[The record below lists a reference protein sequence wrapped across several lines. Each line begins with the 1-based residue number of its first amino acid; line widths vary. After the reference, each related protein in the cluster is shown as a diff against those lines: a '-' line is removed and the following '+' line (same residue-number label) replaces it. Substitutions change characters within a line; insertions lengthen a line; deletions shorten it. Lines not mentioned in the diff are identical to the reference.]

1 MKESFSICLGSSE
14 PDPQMPS
21 PRWPV
26 DGPSHF
32 PDAISAYYREMEKL
46 ARVLL
51 RILALGLSLD
61 EHYFDPL
68 ENHHWSALRC
78 LNYPHSDK
86 PFQPGQLRISAHTD
100 YGTITILR
108 ADNSPG
114 GLQVQKKDGSWAD
127 VVFPPG
133 VFTINL
139 GDLMQRWTNDLY
151 KSTMHRVVPP
161 PVVVRTVDNNDNST
175 TTVTAAAEDNRRQ
188 SIAFFHNLNRDAI
201 CSTFP
206 SCITADR
213 PSRYEPINAF
223 DHLMARHAAA
233 VGYSTR
239 LDSKEGVKANEE
251 VKVGGAD
258 ITGNA
263 WKSASSSS
271 SSSVTN

>member
-1 MKESFSICLGSSE
+1 MKESFSICLGSTS
-14 PDPQMPS
+14 PDPQMPT
-21 PRWPV
+21 PRWPAQ
-26 DGPSHF
+26 GPEGF
-32 PDAISAYYREMEKL
+32 RDAVSAYYREMEKL
-46 ARVLL
+46 ARILL
-51 RILALGLSLD
+51 RIIAIGLNLD

-78 LNYPHSDK
+78 LNYPHSNK
-86 PFQPGQLRISAHTD
+86 PFQPGQLRISEHTD

-108 ADNSPG
+108 ADNAPG
-114 GLQVQKKDGSWAD
+114 GLQVQKKDGNWAD
-127 VVFPPG
+127 VIFPPG

-161 PVVVRTVDNNDNST
+161 PVVLNTNGSS
-175 TTVTAAAEDNRRQ
+175 AAAEDNRRQ
-188 SIAFFHNLNRDAI
+188 SIAFFHNLNRDAM

-206 SCITADR
+206 SCISVDR

-223 DHLMARHAAA
+223 DHLMSRHAAA

-239 LDSKEGVKANEE
+239 LDSKEGIKSNTVEQQP
-251 VKVGGAD
+251 KVGGAD

-263 WKSASSSS
+263 WKQANTSSS
-271 SSSVTN
+271 TN